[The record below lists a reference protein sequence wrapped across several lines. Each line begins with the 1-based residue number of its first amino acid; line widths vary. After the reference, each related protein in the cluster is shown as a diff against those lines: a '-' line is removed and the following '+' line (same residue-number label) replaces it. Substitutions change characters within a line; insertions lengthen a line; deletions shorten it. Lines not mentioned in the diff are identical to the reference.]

1 MKALRRRYGHA
12 KAKAS
17 AEKAVEAAQ
26 LYGGAL
32 GLPIKTQQRFYVR
45 MQKAIERAAKDHG
58 MSTQATWDQITAQ
71 AQSLGRIVPRPGK
84 DY

>member
-1 MKALRRRYGHA
+1 VKAIRRRYGHA

-17 AEKAVEAAQ
+17 AEKAVEAAR
-26 LYGGAL
+26 LYSGAL

-45 MQKAIERAAKDHG
+45 MQKAIERAAEDHG
-58 MSTQATWDQITAQ
+58 MSTQAVWDQITSA
-71 AQSLGRIVPRPGK
+71 AASRGKVIPRPGK